1 MQRLSLSLSNCLI
14 PIQVNLASIESLTIS
29 EVHKTLTNCG
39 RLTIKNGLKNA
50 SNVNKIGDVVVDAVL
65 PVDSICNL
73 EKMPSVHEEQFA
85 IINDEELPSNKTPP
99 LMGLQIKSVRSL
111 FDASPIASPAPFF
124 ESDFDAFDAYEAFDD
139 ELSDFA

>member
-1 MQRLSLSLSNCLI
+1 M
-14 PIQVNLASIESLTIS
+14 NLASIESLTIS

-50 SNVNKIGDVVVDAVL
+50 SNVNKIGDVVVVVDAVL

-85 IINDEELPSNKTPP
+85 IINDEELPSSKTPP
-99 LMGLQIKSVRSL
+99 NMGLQIESVRSL

-124 ESDFDAFDAYEAFDD
+124 ENDFDTFDAFGAFDD